1 MQLPFFGNSEVPA
14 ARETPLDFSDDDM
27 NGGSSASE
35 SARRLI
41 RGLLTVDAL
50 KRVRSLRT
58 LKNHAFYHHFDFE
71 SLRSKKVYARLN
83 SPVLLFDN
91 YRCRGNGIALC
102 RCTFLKPEFFSM

>member
-71 SLRSKKVYARLN
+71 SLRSKKVDPL
-83 SPVLLFDN
+83 PLVLKQKEKRRRFPDETASNAIMFD
-91 YRCRGNGIALC
+91 
-102 RCTFLKPEFFSM
+102 